1 MEGNTFYI
9 ETTFIKYENP
19 QFLWPV
25 QQFHS
30 NTILMSPVFLLP
42 SCTYT
47 VTMEHTSRSLTLEF
61 DFDEEQY
68 GGYLSVVYSMLDCCQ
83 KTQIING
90 TNKSI
95 IYQNVSS
102 FYSKFDLSL
111 KVTHILPVTKQLP
124 NFKIK
129 HIREIMKHISSL
141 HFNSELSDLTICV
154 EDSVYPVHKCI
165 LGAHSPVF
173 ENIFTSGMKE
183 QKEGRVYITDLT
195 KGTCTSMMSYI
206 YTNRLEDL
214 DNIASELIIIAD
226 MYNILDLVKLC
237 KDALIKQM
245 NEENV
250 FDTLVIADKLHMHD
264 LELLCLQYI
273 SQYKTIIHS
282 SKEYEDIKKYPNIVA
297 KILDYFMG

>member
-1 MEGNTFYI
+1 MEGDTFYI
-9 ETTFIKYENP
+9 ETTFMKYENP

-30 NTILMSPVFLLP
+30 NTILTSPVFLLP

-47 VTMEHTSRSLTLEF
+47 ASMEHTGRSITLEF
-61 DFDEEQY
+61 DFDEKRFD
-68 GGYLSVVYSMLDCCQ
+68 GYLNVVYSLLDCCQ

-90 TNKSI
+90 TNKLI
-95 IYQNVSS
+95 VYQNVSS
-102 FYSKFDLSL
+102 FYNKFDLSL
-111 KVTHILPVTKQLP
+111 KVTHIVPVTKQLT
-124 NFKIK
+124 NFKLK
-129 HIREIMKHISSL
+129 HIQEIMRHINSL

-154 EDSVYPVHKCI
+154 EDIAYPVHKCI

-173 ENIFTSGMKE
+173 ENMFTFGMKE
-183 QKEGRVYITDLT
+183 QQENRVYVNDLT
-195 KGTCTSMMSYI
+195 TETFTSMLSYI

-214 DNIASELIIIAD
+214 DNIASELIFTAD
-226 MYNILDLVKLC
+226 MYNILDLIKLC
-237 KDALIKQM
+237 KDSLIKQL

-250 FDTLVIADKLHMHD
+250 LNILVIADKLQIHD

-273 SQYKTIIHS
+273 SKHKTIIYS

-297 KILDYFMG
+297 KMLDYFMG